1 MIIVIIAG
9 GSGTRLWPLSTPSFP
24 KHLLSLT
31 GERSMLQTTYDRAA
45 KVADSVYIVTESG
58 HADELRAQLPELAPE
73 AFIVEP
79 GRRGTASCIVAALD
93 CLARR
98 HDAEEPIAFIHADH
112 HVRDAEGFARSFIIA
127 AAAAKEKRSI
137 ALVGVEPTNPATG
150 FGYIE
155 KGEPIR
161 LDSIVHYVCDFK
173 EKPDFDTARNYVE
186 SGRYLWNCGYFVGTL
201 TIFLGA
207 MQKHAPVLYE
217 NFQKLQD
224 INEDAKRYNDTYLS
238 FENET
243 IDIALIEKVDN
254 LLAVPA
260 TFDWMDV
267 GSFKDLHDANPSDEA
282 GNFCKG
288 KDIYPLEVENAFIR
302 NEEDKPVAVIG
313 LDNIVVV
320 NTKHGILVARKDMSQ
335 RVGDIAKAIQKAKAT

>member
-9 GSGTRLWPLSTPSFP
+9 GSGTRLWPLSTSNFP

-31 GERSMLQTTYDRAA
+31 GERSLLQNTYDRAA
-45 KVADSVYIVTESG
+45 KVADSVYVVTEAG
-58 HADELRAQLPELAPE
+58 HADDLKTQLPQLGED

-93 CLARR
+93 RLAR
-98 HDAEEPIAFIHADH
+98 HHQTDEPIAFIHADH

-127 AAAAKEKRSI
+127 ANAAKEKNMI
-137 ALVGVEPTNPATG
+137 TLVGVEPTYPAVG

-155 KGEPIR
+155 KSDPIR
-161 LDSIVHYVCDFK
+161 IDSIVHNVAAFK
-173 EKPDFDTARNYVE
+173 EKPDFYTARDYVE

-201 TIFLGA
+201 SIFTEA
-207 MQKHAPVLYE
+207 MQTHAPTLFT
-217 NFQKLQD
+217 NFQRLQAVND
-224 INEDAKRYNDTYLS
+224 EVAYKDTYLS
-238 FENET
+238 FENDA
-243 IDIALIEKVDN
+243 IDYALIEKVDN

-267 GSFKDLHDANPSDEA
+267 GSFKDLHEANPSDEQ
-282 GNFCKG
+282 GNFCMG
-288 KDIYPLEVENAFIR
+288 DSIYQLEVENAFIR
-302 NEEDKPVAVIG
+302 NDEQKPVAVIG

-320 NTKHGILVARKDMSQ
+320 NTPHGVLVTRKDMSQ
-335 RVGDIAKAIQKAKAT
+335 RVGEVAKQIQAKAAQ